1 MNLVDWL
8 ILSVA
13 GIPVAFIIGRYSTK
27 VAFFHAKTEETL
39 TVPEF
44 IRSRHS

>member
-1 MNLVDWL
+1 MNIEYWL
-8 ILSVA
+8 ILSVVA
-13 GIPVAFIIGRYSTK
+13 IPVAFIIGRYSTK
-27 VAFFHAKTEETL
+27 VAFFHAKTEEKL